1 MGYTRLTEEQWEKA
15 PWEFKV
21 AVGYSGRFSTILR
34 FGYNDQITQA
44 AFEDVWN
51 VGGNLQYLANAE
63 FMDVVST
70 SAADTELGTGAQ
82 TVGLTGVDFE
92 YKRLFETIPLNGL
105 TPVQTKNKFL
115 RVETMRIDDVG
126 SGEINAGEIDATA
139 DLSGT
144 IQCRIEIDLGA
155 SSGTFITIPDGFF
168 ALITAVRASTEGT
181 DPAIIDF
188 QTRLEG
194 KGFIVGYRT
203 SLTAGGTTELDF
215 MRFQAPVLA
224 PPHTDIKVRGI
235 YDAGG
240 SNRVISAGISLY
252 LIDEREINT

>member
-1 MGYTRLTEEQWEKA
+1 MGYTRLTEDQWQKA

-21 AVGYSGRFSTILR
+21 AVGFSGRFFTILR
-34 FGYNDQITQA
+34 FGYNDQISQA
-44 AFEDVWN
+44 GFEDVWN
-51 VGGNLQYLANAE
+51 VGGTLEYLTDAE
-63 FMDVVST
+63 FIDIVST

-82 TVGLTGVDFE
+82 SVRLMGVDFE
-92 YKRLFETIPLNGL
+92 YKRLLETVPLDGL
-105 TPVQTKNKFL
+105 TPVQTQNKFL
-115 RVETMRIDDVG
+115 RVETMRVDDVG
-126 SGEINAGEIDATA
+126 SGLINAGEIDATSN
-139 DLSGT
+139 LSAT
-144 IQCRIEIDLGA
+144 IQCRIEVDLGA

-168 ALITAVRASTEGT
+168 GLITAVRASTEGA
-181 DPAIIDF
+181 DPAVIDF
-188 QTRLEG
+188 QTRQEG

-240 SNRVISAGISLY
+240 ATRVMSAGISLY
-252 LIDEREINT
+252 LIDQREINT